1 MEKNENCK
9 EKNQDIELLNFIY
22 QNSQMG
28 VTTINQLLDIVE
40 GEDFKNH
47 MKAQLEEYRKINTAA
62 KSMLNKHDCDEKGLN
77 AYEKVR
83 TYLMIDMQTLTDKT
97 PSHIAEMM
105 IIGSTM
111 GVVKAIR
118 DVHKCS
124 GADENVI
131 ALMQKLCDCEEEN
144 ITQLKKFL

>member
-1 MEKNENCK
+1 MAENEN
-9 EKNQDIELLNFIY
+9 ITLLNFVY

-28 VTTINQLLDIVE
+28 VNTINQLLGIIE
-40 GEDFKNH
+40 GEDFKRH
-47 MKAQLEEYRKINTAA
+47 MEAQLEEYRKINTAA
-62 KSMLNKHDCDEKGLN
+62 KARLNKFVTDEKGLN

-105 IIGSTM
+105 IVGSTM

-118 DVHKCS
+118 DVHKCN

-131 ALMQKLCDCEEEN
+131 ALMQKLCGIEEEN